1 MAAGI
6 QPPAG
11 GARVVRDATGMK
23 ARSLYRG
30 ANLRYGLHAEKLFGI
45 SGLIERQRNVEL
57 QSRGPFRH
65 A

>member
-1 MAAGI
+1 
-6 QPPAG
+6 
-11 GARVVRDATGMK
+11 
-23 ARSLYRG
+23 
-30 ANLRYGLHAEKLFGI
+30 LFGI

>member
-23 ARSLYRG
+23 SRALDRG
-30 ANLRYGLHAEKLFGI
+30 ANLRYGLHAEKLRGI
-45 SGLIERQRNVEL
+45 SGLIERQRNIEL
-57 QSRGPFRH
+57 QDRGPFRH